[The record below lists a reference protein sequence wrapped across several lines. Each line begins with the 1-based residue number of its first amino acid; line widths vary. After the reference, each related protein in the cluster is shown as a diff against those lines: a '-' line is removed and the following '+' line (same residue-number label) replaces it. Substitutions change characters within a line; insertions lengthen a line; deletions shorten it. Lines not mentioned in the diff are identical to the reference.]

1 MKSLTS
7 ITAGGLWKWDDP
19 VFSPAELAE
28 VAGIGVEALKK
39 YIQRGTIFT
48 ESRYITK
55 QGKARRYSLEDVC
68 QARAMGLLLNVHG
81 MSPDAARRIAWGISD
96 AMRELAE
103 AHSQDRE
110 IDMSLLVVRWPTPT
124 GVGETYGSHGIKGE
138 ELATFVSDIVW
149 PPQFGMFCIT
159 RQQLSSEVVVPCL
172 DFLKYKQ
179 KEGTSR

>member
-1 MKSLTS
+1 MAQRMEQVVNREQLT
-7 ITAGGLWKWDDP
+7 TA
-19 VFSPAELAE
+19 LA
-28 VAGIGVEALKK
+28 
-39 YIQRGTIFT
+39 

-55 QGKARRYSLEDVC
+55 QGKARRYSLGDVC
-68 QARAMGLLLNVHG
+68 QARAMGLLLAVYG
-81 MSPDAARRIAWGISD
+81 IGPDAARRLAWGMTC
-96 AMRELAE
+96 AMREIAE

-124 GVGETYGSHGIKGE
+124 GVSETYGSHGIKGE

-159 RQQLSSEVVVPCL
+159 RQQLSSEVVVLCL

-179 KEGTSR
+179 KEARRDDAPTN